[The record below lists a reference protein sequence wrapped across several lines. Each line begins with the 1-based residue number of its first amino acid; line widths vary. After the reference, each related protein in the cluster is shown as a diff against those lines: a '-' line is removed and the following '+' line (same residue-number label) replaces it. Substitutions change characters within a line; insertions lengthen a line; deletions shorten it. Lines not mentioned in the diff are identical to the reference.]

1 MHFKSIK
8 RFALRIK
15 RIKKVILQQMTFTFS
30 WLVLTN

>member
-15 RIKKVILQQMTFTFS
+15 HIKKVILQQMTFTFS